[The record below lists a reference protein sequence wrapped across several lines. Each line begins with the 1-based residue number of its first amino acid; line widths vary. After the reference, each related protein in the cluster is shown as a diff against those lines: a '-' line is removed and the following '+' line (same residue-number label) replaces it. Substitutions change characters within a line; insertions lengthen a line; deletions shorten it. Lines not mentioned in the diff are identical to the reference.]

1 MRFKQTIENVLDE
14 DKSLAE
20 QICTLS
26 HGQCI
31 LIVSILTDLSMTIS
45 LIALAIT
52 SIFGGKG
59 GFAASGL
66 SPQTYEG
73 FLKKWFKQVSRCPQR
88 SCWEVG
94 G

>member
-1 MRFKQTIENVLDE
+1 
-14 DKSLAE
+14 
-20 QICTLS
+20 
-26 HGQCI
+26 
-31 LIVSILTDLSMTIS
+31 MTIS

-73 FLKKWFKQVSRCPQR
+73 FFKKWFKQVSRCPQR